1 MQRNGEHRRG
11 ITRRKALT
19 LGLALL
25 LAAAVPKSATATPAR
40 AALLDESWGPPPQRV
55 GLQVGHLRIDE
66 LPDDQARLRG
76 QTGGGGGGVREVDV
90 NLAVVERTAA
100 LLAARGVI
108 VDILPA
114 AVPRGYVA
122 DAFVTVHCDASS
134 DAGARGFKLARYR
147 ASALPAHDDA
157 LLAALRARYAT
168 ATGLPWDENITRA
181 MSGYYAYN
189 QRLYQSV
196 ISPRTPAVI
205 IELGYLTNP
214 GDRALLVGGGGLIAA
229 ALTLGILDFLALAP
243 SLREAGRGDRP
254 VGALGRS

>member
-1 MQRNGEHRRG
+1 MGRSDDQRGN
-11 ITRRKALT
+11 ITRRAALRV
-19 LGLALL
+19 GAALL
-25 LAAAVPKSATATPAR
+25 LAVAVMPTRATAAPLGAVR
-40 AALLDESWGPPPQRV
+40 QAAAWLPPPSRV

-66 LPDDQARLRG
+66 LPDDQARLRS
-76 QTGGGGGGVREVDV
+76 QTGGGGGGFREVDI

-100 LLAARGVI
+100 LLEARGVL

-122 DAFVTVHCDASS
+122 DAFVTVHCDANA
-134 DAGARGFKLARYR
+134 DTGAHGFKLARYR

-157 LLAALRARYAT
+157 LIEAVRTRYAE
-168 ATGLPWDENITRA
+168 ATGLPWDDNITRA

-196 ISPRTPAVI
+196 ISPRTPAAI

-214 GDRALLVGGGGLIAA
+214 GDRALIVGGIDLIAA
-229 ALTLGILDFLALAP
+229 ALAQGILDFLTLAP
-243 SLREAGRGDRP
+243 TLGVRQFAGTGWP
-254 VGALGRS
+254 IP